1 MSGNSGQPSRICVL
15 GGGGFLGSHLV
26 EELIEKTAFE
36 VEAVDTTFEKLAV
49 SSKRLRVTQASI
61 EDPGVI
67 DSAVMAND
75 ILIST
80 TALCNPALYN
90 SQPIDVIN
98 ANYTHLVPLVEL
110 CSKQSRWL
118 IHYSTCEVYGKM
130 SAADSA
136 AMNEANSPMILG
148 PVNKERWT
156 YACAKQL
163 LERLIWAYGKHAGLA
178 FTIIRP
184 FNVIGPRM
192 DFIPGID
199 GEGVPRVLA
208 CFMKALLKREPLQ
221 LVEGGGNRRAFIYV
235 KDFTQAVLEIIGNP
249 GRCQG
254 EILNIGNPAND
265 VTISELAEKM
275 VKVFQTR
282 YKPQHE
288 YRLQSVTAEEFYG
301 PGYDDSEVRI
311 PDIEKISKL
320 LKWQPVTTLDQM
332 LPTVIEDYFTRYA
345 SDISGWG
352 GQ

>member
-1 MSGNSGQPSRICVL
+1 MGGDSGQPSRICVL

-26 EELIEKTAFE
+26 EDLIECSDHQ
-36 VEAVDTTFEKLAV
+36 VEAIDTTFEKLSIA
-49 SSKRLRVTQASI
+49 SKRLKTTRASI
-61 EDPGVI
+61 EDPGII
-67 DSAVMAND
+67 DAAVAAND

-90 SQPIDVIN
+90 SRPIDVIN

-110 CSKQSRWL
+110 CARRSRWL

-130 SAADSA
+130 SAAESA
-136 AMNEANSPMILG
+136 AMNEASSPMVLG
-148 PVNKERWT
+148 PVQKERWT

-199 GEGVPRVLA
+199 GQGIPRVLA
-208 CFMKALLKREPLQ
+208 CFMESLLKKEPLQ
-221 LVEGGGNRRAFIYV
+221 LVEGGTSRRAFIYV
-235 KDFTQAVLEIIGNP
+235 KDFNQALLKVIGNQA
-249 GRCQG
+249 GCQN

-265 VTISELAEKM
+265 VTISELARKM
-275 VKVFQTR
+275 VKVFQAK

-288 YRLQSVTAEEFYG
+288 YLVESVTAEEFYG
-301 PGYDDSEVRI
+301 PGYDDSQVRI
-311 PDIEKISKL
+311 PDIEKTSKL
-320 LKWQPVTTLDQM
+320 LEWQPVTGLDQM
-332 LPTVIEDYFTRYA
+332 LPLVIDDYFTRYA
-345 SDISGWG
+345 KDISGSDG
-352 GQ
+352 